1 VRVQARELFD
11 GAAAALADR
20 AAGLDA
26 RSWGRATP
34 CEDWDVRQ
42 LLQHI
47 VEELRW
53 IPPLLDG
60 ATVAEVGDRLTGDL
74 LGDDPA
80 GAAVA
85 AVRDAVA
92 AAGVVDPERAVHLSR
107 GDQPARTYLA
117 EVGLDVLV
125 HTWDLARATGQP
137 DPGPDELAV
146 AASEGFAADDEA
158 MWREYGALAAAVT
171 PSADASAME
180 RLVAR
185 LGRDPGW
192 TAP

>member
-11 GAAAALADR
+11 GAASALADR
-20 AAGLDA
+20 AAGVDA
-26 RSWGRATP
+26 RTWARATP
-34 CEDWDVRQ
+34 CDAWDVRQ
-42 LLQHI
+42 LLQHV

-60 ATVAEVGDRLTGDL
+60 ATVAEVGDRLAGDL

-92 AAGVVDPERAVHLSR
+92 AAGVVDPERVVHLSR
-107 GDQPARTYLA
+107 GDQPARVYLT

-125 HTWDLARATGQP
+125 HTWDLARATGQG

-146 AASEGFAADDEA
+146 AASEAFAADDEA
-158 MWREYGALAAAVT
+158 MWREYGIIAAAVT
-171 PSADASAME
+171 PRAGASPIE

-185 LGRDPGW
+185 FGRDPGW
-192 TAP
+192 SAP